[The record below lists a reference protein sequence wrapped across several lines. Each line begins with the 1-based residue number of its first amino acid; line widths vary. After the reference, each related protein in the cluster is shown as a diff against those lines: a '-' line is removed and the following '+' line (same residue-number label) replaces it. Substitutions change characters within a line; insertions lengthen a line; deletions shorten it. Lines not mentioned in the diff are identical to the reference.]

1 MTNAARITIFVGVAI
16 AVALVVVAKGA
27 RREQV
32 APPPESAAALPT
44 LVELG
49 SLTCV
54 PCKMMEEVLDELR
67 SGYAD
72 RLNVEFINVKA
83 EPEAAKAHDIRII
96 PTQVFL
102 DAQGE
107 EIFRHE
113 GYIPTED
120 ILKAFSE
127 HGVTLQ

>member
-1 MTNAARITIFVGVAI
+1 MTNGARIAIVAGVAI
-16 AVALVVVAKGA
+16 AVIALIAAKGGP
-27 RREQV
+27 REQLSQ
-32 APPPESAAALPT
+32 PPQTAAGIPT

-72 RLNVEFINVKA
+72 RLNVQFVNVHA
-83 EPEAAKAHDIRII
+83 DPETARAYGIRVI

-102 DAQGE
+102 DAQGD
-107 EIFRHE
+107 EIYRHQ
-113 GYIPTED
+113 GYFPTED

-127 HGVTLQ
+127 NGVSLQ